1 VFSSYF
7 LGIDA
12 TFPTKEMCTKLGMV
26 QSGLRSSTG
35 ECRVKK
41 SATKP
46 ADYIESL
53 PLEVR
58 VDIDRLDTAITKIMS
73 GHVKT
78 MWEGKLWGGS
88 DQRIIGYGDYSYERS
103 NGHAV
108 EWFIVGL
115 ALQKRYIS
123 VYVNAVDDD
132 GYLVEKYADKLGKV
146 KVGKSSI
153 SFHSLEDIN
162 LDVLEDLV
170 AKANKLMSR
179 PRS

>member
-1 VFSSYF
+1 V
-7 LGIDA
+7 
-12 TFPTKEMCTKLGMV
+12 E
-26 QSGLRSSTG
+26 
-35 ECRVKK
+35 K
-41 SATKP
+41 SAAKP

-53 PLEVR
+53 PPEARAGV
-58 VDIDRLDTAITKIMS
+58 DRLDTAITKVMS

-103 NGHAV
+103 NGHVV

-153 SFHSLEDIN
+153 SFRSLENIN
-162 LDVLEDLV
+162 LDVLLDLI
-170 AKANKLMSR
+170 AKANKQMSQPR
-179 PRS
+179 P